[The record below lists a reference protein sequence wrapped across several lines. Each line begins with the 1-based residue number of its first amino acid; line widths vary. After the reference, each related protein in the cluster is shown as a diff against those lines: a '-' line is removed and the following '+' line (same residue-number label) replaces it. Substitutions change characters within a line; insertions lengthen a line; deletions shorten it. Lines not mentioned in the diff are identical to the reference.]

1 MADCLTKKGYD
12 IISGGTDNHCM
23 LIDLTSK
30 NISGKQAESSLVQAD
45 ITANKNMV
53 PFDTKSPFVTSG
65 IRFGTPAI
73 TTRGVK
79 ENTIPQIVEFI
90 DQVIMNYDN
99 EIKIKDIKS
108 QVNKLM
114 NNYKI
119 FAY

>member
-1 MADCLTKKGYD
+1 
-12 IISGGTDNHCM
+12 
-23 LIDLTSK
+23 
-30 NISGKQAESSLVQAD
+30 
-45 ITANKNMV
+45 MV
-53 PFDTKSPFVTSG
+53 PFDTKSPFITSG

-79 ENTIPQIVEFI
+79 ENTIPEIVEFI